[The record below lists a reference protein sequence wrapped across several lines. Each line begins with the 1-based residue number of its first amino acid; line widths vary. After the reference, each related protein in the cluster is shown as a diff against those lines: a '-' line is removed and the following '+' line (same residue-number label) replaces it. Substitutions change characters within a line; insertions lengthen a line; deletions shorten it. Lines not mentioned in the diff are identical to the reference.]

1 LGSKEKYK
9 AININEPYQIIDRI
23 NAGVFGIL
31 DFKN

>member
-9 AININEPYQIIDRI
+9 AINSNEPYQIIDKT
-23 NAGVFGIL
+23 NAGVLGIL